1 MSIHSLSR
9 ASALSRVPAV
19 PAGGQSL
26 WRRVWGA
33 LERAG
38 MHRARHELAQ
48 LASAYDHSRP
58 DLARQLREASRH
70 TLDA

>member
-1 MSIHSLSR
+1 MSTHSLPR
-9 ASALSRVPAV
+9 VSALPSVPV
-19 PAGGQSL
+19 GQTEGQSL
-26 WRRVWGA
+26 WRRVWRA

-38 MHRARHELAQ
+38 MRRARHELAQ

>member
-1 MSIHSLSR
+1 MSTHSLPR
-9 ASALSRVPAV
+9 VSALPSVPV
-19 PAGGQSL
+19 GQTDAPSL
-26 WRRVWGA
+26 WRRVWRA

-38 MHRARHELAQ
+38 MRRARHELAQ
-48 LASAYDHSRP
+48 LASAYDLSRP